1 MTYEDF
7 WAGLEVVA
15 RLERHEL
22 IHLRAVTEDDYQA
35 WHDFRRDPLRWLL
48 RADDHRAAAI
58 WSAIERGRR
67 GRPRTNSVEA
77 AERSSQLNVIQL
89 VPRDIPDPSNR
100 R

>member
-7 WAGLEVVA
+7 CEGLQLLA

-35 WHDFRRDPLRWLL
+35 WRDFKRDPLRWLL
-48 RADDHRAAAI
+48 RADAHRAAAV
-58 WSAIERGRR
+58 WGAIERGRR
-67 GRPRTNSVEA
+67 GRPPTNFVGEA
-77 AERSSQLNVIQL
+77 ASSSELNVIQL
-89 VPRDIPDPSNR
+89 VPREIPNPSNR